1 MRSQDFNRS
10 QRVADQ
16 LGRAIAELL
25 QSEVADPRVR
35 GVTVSG
41 VDLSPDLRNATVYV
55 TCPLGGDATSTL
67 AGLDKAASFLR
78 HRLGQ
83 SVRMKYLPRLRFEVD
98 HTLDEVDRIEA
109 LLKGAAHT
117 DRD

>member
-16 LGRAIAELL
+16 LGRALAQLL
-25 QSEVADPRVR
+25 QTEVADPRVR

-55 TCPLGGDATSTL
+55 TCPLGGDSASAL
-67 AGLDKAASFLR
+67 AALGNASSFLR
-78 HRLGQ
+78 HRLGE
-83 SVRMKYLPRLRFEVD
+83 SVRMKYLPRLTFEAD

-109 LLKGAAHT
+109 LLKKAGHA

>member
-16 LGRAIAELL
+16 IGRTLAELL

-35 GVTVSG
+35 GVTISG
-41 VDLSPDLRNATVYV
+41 VDLSPDRRNATVYV
-55 TCPLGGDATSTL
+55 TCPLGGDAD
-67 AGLDKAASFLR
+67 AAMQGLGKAASFLR

-83 SVRMKYLPRLRFEVD
+83 SMRMKYLPRLAFAADR
-98 HTLDEVDRIEA
+98 TLDEVDRIEA
-109 LLKGAAHT
+109 LLKNAGHP
-117 DRD
+117 DLD